1 MVIRHA
7 TPSGYSFH
15 SLLSSPEPRPRLTR
29 TGTVVM
35 GGVILLHL
43 AVAAWLYNQHFGPIH
58 LPQAPAETSPIVV
71 VMQPM
76 PTVTPET
83 TPKPV
88 SRPVL
93 VHPTTTIPVQTETLA
108 VTPVK
113 PATVDMTTPP
123 VLMADAGQ
131 PAVVTPPRPRVIN
144 QPDWIR
150 QPSSDE
156 LTREYPPRPL
166 MLGLS
171 GSADLDCKVTAAGL
185 MSGCVV
191 VGETPAKLGFGAAAL
206 RLSRHFRMSPRTVD
220 GQPVDGASVRIPL
233 RFTLAG

>member
-1 MVIRHA
+1 
-7 TPSGYSFH
+7 
-15 SLLSSPEPRPRLTR
+15 
-29 TGTVVM
+29 M
-35 GGVILLHL
+35 GGVLLLHL

-58 LPQAPAETSPIVV
+58 LPQAPAETPPIVIGF
-71 VMQPM
+71 QQL

-88 SRPVL
+88 SRPVQ
-93 VHPTTTIPVQTETLA
+93 VHQTNTIAVQTQTLA

-113 PATVDMTTPP
+113 PTTVADTTPP
-123 VLMADAGQ
+123 VLTDSGGP
-131 PAVVTPPRPRVIN
+131 PAVVTPPKPRVIT

-156 LTREYPPRPL
+156 LTREYPLRAIT
-166 MLGLS
+166 LGLS
-171 GSADLDCKVTAAGL
+171 GSADLDCQVTAAGL

-191 VGETPAKLGFGAAAL
+191 VAETPAKLGFGAAAL